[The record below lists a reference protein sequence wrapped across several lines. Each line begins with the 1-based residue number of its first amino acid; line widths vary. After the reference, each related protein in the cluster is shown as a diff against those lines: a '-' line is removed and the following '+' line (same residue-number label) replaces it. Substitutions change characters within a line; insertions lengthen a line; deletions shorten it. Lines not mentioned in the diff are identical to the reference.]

1 MQNSISNVNFCVQE
15 VLPGQDTG
23 VLRGYRVKEGEL
35 PTALHGF
42 LYSCLRSTKAQ
53 RRAILMNFLKQFD
66 DMVDTSLSNMLY
78 LADNLAYIPY
88 TVIDEPLFLIH
99 HVDVMVSVIGTNV
112 LQSIKESLK
121 LPPEYELKMN
131 PETGREEVSR
141 VLNIRGFFFFADS
154 YVICV
159 LLIVTKTISDP
170 LF

>member
-1 MQNSISNVNFCVQE
+1 MKIYFQE
-15 VLPGQDTG
+15 VLPGQSSG

-53 RRAILMNFLKQFD
+53 RRAILMNFLKHFD
-66 DMVDTSLSNMLY
+66 DMYDTSLSNMLY

-99 HVDVMVSVIGTNV
+99 HVDLMVSVIGTNV

-131 PETGREEVSR
+131 PETGKEEVSQTIFF
-141 VLNIRGFFFFADS
+141 NIFPFLFQFIFFFS
-154 YVICV
+154 V
-159 LLIVTKTISDP
+159 
-170 LF
+170 